1 MARIKF
7 EEDLKGT
14 LDKRS
19 INPSEQ
25 AWETLSSRLDTEE
38 QKEVKTGF
46 WWLAIAASVIGLL
59 LVGYPFVKNDIINPQ
74 SPTIVID
81 NKNNPNKIEDK
92 ITTPSKIK
100 EEQPK
105 KLLVNN
111 AIEKAEDKTTNSLKG
126 DNQRNLANTFS
137 KQNKEVLASITINE
151 VSVNENSLLISEGK
165 EADDH
170 ILVLNTKQE
179 HIKKKDNTID
189 SLLSN
194 ARREIAMSTLN
205 KNTNVPIDHNALLQD
220 VEDDLEETFR
230 DKLLKTVRK
239 GYSSIR
245 EELADRN
252 N

>member
-1 MARIKF
+1 MAPIKF
-7 EEDLKGT
+7 EEDLKDT
-14 LDKRS
+14 LNKRL

-25 AWETLSSRLDTEE
+25 AWETLSSRLDAEE
-38 QKEVKTGF
+38 QKESKTGF

-59 LVGYPFVKNDIINPQ
+59 LVGYPFVKNDVTNPQ
-74 SPTIVID
+74 SPTLVID
-81 NKNNPNKIEDK
+81 NKNKPNKIEEK
-92 ITTPSKIK
+92 ITVPSKIK
-100 EEQPK
+100 EEQAK
-105 KLLVNN
+105 SVLVNN
-111 AIEKAEDKTTNSLKG
+111 AIEKAEDKTTNSLKE
-126 DNQRNLANTFS
+126 DNQRNLANTSS
-137 KQNKEVLASITINE
+137 KQNKEVLASITING
-151 VSVNENSLLISEGK
+151 VSLIENTLLIAQSK
-165 EADDH
+165 KAADH

-179 HIKKKDNTID
+179 HIKNKDNTID

-194 ARREIAMSTLN
+194 ARREIAMSTLI

-245 EELADRN
+245 EEIADRN